1 MSKFTQLGISGKTEN
16 VSEKKTIVTEN
27 ANHRVE
33 KQAVSVFAGAL
44 IFTGLAGGLLLET
57 SGCSRSQSKSDI
69 QAPTPV
75 QSVQQS
81 VPLPATTSTAAV
93 AANEKPVVKKVIK
106 PRKPS
111 SVLYSDQASGVSFL
125 YPKKYPLKSL
135 DNTKADGANQETANQ
150 KTDKQDTALSP
161 LDMNFVQPGGVS
173 LASVTLPKGAYPGT
187 DLASASFNVS
197 VNKNLTA
204 EQCSQF
210 TLLQLASTDDLAVQ
224 PTRLKFGTNEFQE
237 MEAISGSDKQ
247 QSDAKYFH
255 RFENGTCYEFSL
267 GLSTQAGKDDDEVVP
282 VDRQDV
288 FRRLERILATVKIT
302 PTASAE
308 PAVTTTTGAVP
319 AATAP
324 STQDVAAK

>member
-1 MSKFTQLGISGKTEN
+1 MSKFTQLGISEKPEN
-16 VSEKKTIVTEN
+16 KPDKKTIVTED

-57 SGCSRSQSKSDI
+57 SGCSRSQNKSDI

-81 VPLPATTSTAAV
+81 VPLSVTTPTTAV
-93 AANEKPVVKKVIK
+93 AASEKPAVKKVVK

-111 SVLYSDQASGVSFL
+111 TVLYSDQASGVSFL
-125 YPKKYPLKSL
+125 YPKKYALKSL
-135 DNTKADGANQETANQ
+135 DSKTADGTKQQIGNPEA
-150 KTDKQDTALSP
+150 DKQEAALPSV
-161 LDMNFVQPGGVS
+161 DMNFVQPGGVS
-173 LASVTLPKGAYPGT
+173 LASVTLPKGSYPGT

-267 GLSTQAGKDDDEVVP
+267 GLSTEAGKDDDEIVP

-302 PTASAE
+302 PTASIE
-308 PAVTTTTGAVP
+308 PAAASTTASVP
-319 AATAP
+319 ATSP
-324 STQDVAAK
+324 SSTQDVAAK

>member
-1 MSKFTQLGISGKTEN
+1 MSKFTQLGISEKTEN
-16 VSEKKTIVTEN
+16 RSDKKTIVTEE

-44 IFTGLAGGLLLET
+44 IFTGLVGGLLLET

-81 VPLPATTSTAAV
+81 VPLPVTTPTTAIATS
-93 AANEKPVVKKVIK
+93 EKRAVKKVVK

-111 SVLYSDQASGVSFL
+111 TVLYSDQASGVSFL
-125 YPKKYPLKSL
+125 YPKNYALKSL
-135 DNTKADGANQETANQ
+135 GNAKTDEAKQEIANQ
-150 KTDKQDTALSP
+150 KADKQDAALSS

-173 LASVTLPKGAYPGT
+173 LASVTLPKGSYPGT

-197 VNKNLTA
+197 VNKSLTA
-204 EQCSQF
+204 EQCGQF

-267 GLSTQAGKDDDEVVP
+267 GLSTEAGKDDDEIVP

-302 PTASAE
+302 PTAAAE
-308 PAVTTTTGAVP
+308 PAVATTTGNVP
-319 AATAP
+319 GTAAP

>member
-1 MSKFTQLGISGKTEN
+1 MSQFTQLGISGKTESK
-16 VSEKKTIVTEN
+16 SEKKTIVTDD

-44 IFTGLAGGLLLET
+44 IFTGLVGGLLLET

-75 QSVQQS
+75 QSMQQS
-81 VPLPATTSTAAV
+81 VPASAPAPAIATS
-93 AANEKPVVKKVIK
+93 EKPAVKKVVK

-111 SVLYSDQASGVSFL
+111 TVLYSDQVSGVSFL
-125 YPKKYPLKSL
+125 YPKKYALKSL
-135 DNTKADGANQETANQ
+135 DSVKTDGEKQEATNQ
-150 KTDKQDTALSP
+150 KADKQDAALSS

-173 LASVTLPKGAYPGT
+173 LASVTLPKGSYPGT

-204 EQCSQF
+204 EQCGQF
-210 TLLQLASTDDLAVQ
+210 TLLQLASTDDLVVQ
-224 PTRLKFGTNEFQE
+224 PTRLKFGTNEFEE
-237 MEAISGSDKQ
+237 MEAISGGDKQ

-267 GLSTQAGKDDDEVVP
+267 GLSTQTGKDDDEIVP

-302 PTASAE
+302 PTVSTE
-308 PAVTTTTGAVP
+308 PTVATTTTSVP
-319 AATAP
+319 ATSAP
-324 STQDVAAK
+324 STEDVAAK